1 MSLTQATQAT
11 RRAFGGRLLERA
23 AEDPHFVV
31 FESDLGKSSLSNLF
45 GNAYPHRYFNLG
57 IAELNTMGAAAG
69 MAAGGRTVFVAG
81 YSVFL
86 TMRALEAVRSFVCY
100 PKLNVK
106 LYASHGGLT
115 AAIDGVTHQGSED
128 IAFMT
133 TLPNMRVLVPSDS
146 VSARAACDLALA
158 TPGPVFVRLMRDPL
172 CEFYDAGETFAI
184 GGSKVMRSGTDIT
197 IASYGDIA
205 FQALQAAEVLAEHGV
220 QAEVLD
226 LYSVKPVDATSVL
239 ASVRKTRALLV
250 AENHQKRNGLGYE
263 LAALLLRNEPVPF
276 DHLGLDDRFAE
287 SGNYFLMIDKFGFS
301 AARIADAAQRL
312 LEKARGRPA

>member
-1 MSLTQATQAT
+1 MSLTKAKQAT
-11 RRAFGGRLLERA
+11 RRAFGGRLLQRA
-23 AEDPHFVV
+23 ADDTGFVV
-31 FESDLGKSSLSNLF
+31 FESDLGKSSLSNMF
-45 GNAYPHRYFNLG
+45 GDAYPDRYFNLG

-86 TMRALEAVRSFVCY
+86 TMRALEAVRSFICY

-133 TLPNMRVLVPSDS
+133 TLPNMKVLVPADS

-172 CEFYDAGETFAI
+172 YEFYGDGEAFAI
-184 GGSKVMRSGTDIT
+184 GGSKVMRPGTDLT

-205 FQALQAAEVLAEHGV
+205 FQALQAADALAEKGI

-226 LYSVKPVDATSVL
+226 LYSVKPVDAAAVL
-239 ASVRKTRALLV
+239 ASVRKTGALLV
-250 AENHQKRNGLGYE
+250 AENHQKRNGLGYD
-263 LAALLLRNEPVPF
+263 LAALLLKEEPVPF

-287 SGNYFLMIDKFGFS
+287 SGNYFKMIDKFGFS
-301 AARIADAAQRL
+301 SAKIAEAAERL
-312 LEKARGRPA
+312 LVKARTRR